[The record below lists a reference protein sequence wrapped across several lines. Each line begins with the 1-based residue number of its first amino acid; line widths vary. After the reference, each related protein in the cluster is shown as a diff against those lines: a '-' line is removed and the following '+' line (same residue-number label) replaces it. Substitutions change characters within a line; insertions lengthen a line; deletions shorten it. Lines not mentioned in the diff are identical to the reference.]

1 MPTYTPPAEVAQN
14 AREALAQRD
23 LKPASERGMTL
34 VGLARARQ
42 LSERRPISIETIR
55 RMVSYFARHEVDKTG
70 ATWDDWGK
78 GRQAWN
84 GWGGDAGRDW
94 AERILKEYKTMN
106 KKGLR
111 NMDVEIAFKVED
123 GQFYVMD
130 DNGEYKIFTDNIGD
144 FLRLLL
150 FKMNY
155 TAKEI
160 DNELLPMPTP
170 IKAARRHSEQD
181 MKMIRK
187 LRNTMKSALVI
198 LTDLGD
204 DGIEDDAG
212 EMMPPPTPAKM
223 LNEHNMVLQ
232 ESYTAIVSELGKF
245 TQSDAH
251 YMTENPFAAT
261 GIKCANCVFYS
272 AGMCSIVEGEIAD
285 EAICKLWI
293 IQPEMITETPA
304 EMETE
309 PAVEID
315 VEVAALVDRNTTP
328 AQREEMP
335 AGDFV
340 IPETRNF
347 PVVTPDDIP
356 AAVSSWGRYEG
367 SITFDVFK
375 RRIIRLAQRKG
386 AEFVAKLPQ
395 AWLDEMNAKA
405 AAIRE
410 VLNRD

>member
-34 VGLARARQ
+34 AGLARARQ

-55 RMVSYFARHEVDKTG
+55 RMVSYFARHEVDKDG

-94 AERILKEYKTMN
+94 AERILKEYESMETK
-106 KKGLR
+106 
-111 NMDVEIAFKVED
+111 A
-123 GQFYVMD
+123 GQ
-130 DNGEYKIFTDNIGD
+130 
-144 FLRLLL
+144 
-150 FKMNY
+150 
-155 TAKEI
+155 
-160 DNELLPMPTP
+160 
-170 IKAARRHSEQD
+170 RHSSDD

-187 LRNTMKSALVI
+187 LRNTMKTALQLI
-198 LTDLGD
+198 QDLGD
-204 DGIEDDAG
+204 DGADDDN
-212 EMMPPPTPAKM
+212 EEYPAAVSAVRA

>member
-1 MPTYTPPAEVAQN
+1 M
-14 AREALAQRD
+14 
-23 LKPASERGMTL
+23 
-34 VGLARARQ
+34 
-42 LSERRPISIETIR
+42 ET
-55 RMVSYFARHEVDKTG
+55 K
-70 ATWDDWGK
+70 
-78 GRQAWN
+78 
-84 GWGGDAGRDW
+84 AG
-94 AERILKEYKTMN
+94 
-106 KKGLR
+106 
-111 NMDVEIAFKVED
+111 
-123 GQFYVMD
+123 Q
-130 DNGEYKIFTDNIGD
+130 
-144 FLRLLL
+144 
-150 FKMNY
+150 
-155 TAKEI
+155 
-160 DNELLPMPTP
+160 
-170 IKAARRHSEQD
+170 RHSSDD

-187 LRNTMKSALVI
+187 LRNTMKTALQLI
-198 LTDLGD
+198 QDLGD
-204 DGIEDDAG
+204 DGADDDN
-212 EMMPPPTPAKM
+212 EEYPAAVSAVRA

-251 YMTENPFAAT
+251 YMTENPFAAN
-261 GIKCANCVFYS
+261 GIKCGNCVFYS
-272 AGMCSIVEGEIAD
+272 AGMCSIVDGEITD

-293 IQPEMITETPA
+293 IQPELITQSPA
-304 EMETE
+304 EMEPE

-315 VEVAALVDRNTTP
+315 VEVAALVDRNIKKIAPMSRQRAMEIVLQWAQSNPDHPSMVYESMENMLMNGEIPDALAALVDRNTTP